1 MKTPS
6 IMGLDIDISA
16 CTERSFFYGEKVQ
29 GNFAI
34 PFKCANVSWEAARAF
49 TDMELEE
56 QLFKKDKEPSI

>member
-1 MKTPS
+1 MNVIETPP
-6 IMGLDIDISA
+6 DVFVQP
-16 CTERSFFYGEKVQ
+16 EFFYGEKVQ

-34 PFKCANVSWEAARAF
+34 PFKCANVSWEEARAF